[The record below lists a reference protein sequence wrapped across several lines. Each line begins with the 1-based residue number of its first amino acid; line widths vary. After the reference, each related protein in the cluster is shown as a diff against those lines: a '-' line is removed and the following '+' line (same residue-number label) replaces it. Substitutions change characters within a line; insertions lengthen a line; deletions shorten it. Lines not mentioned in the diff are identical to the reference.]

1 MEPVCTGVAIAGAAA
16 SLITAGSRAAN
27 TAAQLGRTSRERDEY
42 RRKYEEAKREFA
54 DSEAKHEDDSRKKGA
69 AISVLTIVSVA
80 TFNDLRDAERRL
92 EESDAEQAKTKA
104 ALDDSRNENAK
115 TQAELNVTRKKLG
128 NCEKLLWVGV
138 PAVIVLLVLAFYI
151 AR

>member
-42 RRKYEEAKREFA
+42 RRKYEEAKREFT
-54 DSEAKHEDDSRKKGA
+54 DSEAKHEDDSRKKDA
-69 AISVLTIVSVA
+69 AISVLTIVFDA

-92 EESDAEQAKTKA
+92 EEGDAEHAKTKA

-128 NCEKLLWVGV
+128 NFKKLLWVGV
-138 PAVIVLLVLAFYI
+138 PAVIVLLVLAFYF